1 MQTWRRRPPRRNC
14 LWRRRRC
21 ARWRQQGATT
31 TNRRITARKLNEAL
45 PYTLE
50 PIPVGQ
56 CVYYYAP
63 PSGRKK
69 TTAGDRNADYVKLY
83 KGPAT
88 VVVRLSNVG
97 YVVRHDKT
105 NALAYRHRQHLRPVD
120 RDYVTKGQDSA
131 AAFE

>member
-1 MQTWRRRPPRRNC
+1 MLGADVEAPAATEELLVAAAAVREMAA
-14 LWRRRRC
+14 
-21 ARWRQQGATT
+21 ARGNY
-31 TNRRITARKLNEAL
+31 NRRITARKLNEAS

-63 PSGRKK
+63 PSGTKK

-88 VVVRLSNVG
+88 VVG
-97 YVVRHDKT
+97 F
-105 NALAYRHRQHLRPVD
+105 A
-120 RDYVTKGQDSA
+120 
-131 AAFE
+131 

>member
-31 TNRRITARKLNEAL
+31 IAASRRGSSTRRR
-45 PYTLE
+45 LE

-63 PSGRKK
+63 PSGTKK